1 MARTVIATGGTGALG
16 RAVVHVFLEAGDRVV
31 VPWVEAGER
40 DDLAAAQ
47 GEAVDAGRLAL
58 VEADVAEEEG
68 ALAVAREAGEPFVLV
83 NGVGGF
89 GGGRPV
95 HETSLDVWDRMYRM
109 NLRTAVAMCRA
120 VVPGMVAR
128 GSGVVLNVASA
139 AAPARPEGLAAYAAS
154 KDAVVVLTETLQK
167 EVAAH
172 GLRVNAV
179 APTTIDTPANREA
192 MPDADRSAWTPPER
206 IAAVLRWLASDE
218 AVAVRGGVVPV

>member
-31 VPWVEAGER
+31 VPWVEGGER
-40 DDLAAAQ
+40 DDLAAAE
-47 GEAVDAGRLAL
+47 GEALDAGRLAL

-109 NLRTAVAMCRA
+109 NVRTAVAMCRA